1 MLPTPKLT
9 GKLGFSMTALRI
21 FPQYLTTSSNPINNA
36 RKQLKILKKIG
47 DKKVPSIDINQ
58 PIPTWT
64 QLKKEKPS
72 LRYALCATSEGL
84 TIKNFNYTA
93 RAKIAQKTCRISLI
107 NLENSL
113 SQKRK
118 DVISCFVVDQYAC
131 SAQITAMLKLLVFL
145 NNTDK
150 EYSLKYCLSLLPE
163 NVSGKQLWRSFYQLV
178 KEIELHIEVKNET
191 IIFV

>member
-1 MLPTPKLT
+1 M
-9 GKLGFSMTALRI
+9 
-21 FPQYLTTSSNPINNA
+21 
-36 RKQLKILKKIG
+36 
-47 DKKVPSIDINQ
+47 PSVDINQ
-58 PIPTWT
+58 PPIPTWT

-84 TIKNFNYTA
+84 TIKNFNFS
-93 RAKIAQKTCRISLI
+93 QKTCRISLI

-113 SQKRK
+113 FQKRK
-118 DVISCFVVDQYAC
+118 DVISCFVVDKYAC

-150 EYSLKYCLSLLPE
+150 EYSLKYCLHLLPE

-178 KEIELHIEVKNET
+178 KEIELHVEIKNET